1 MSEVT
6 IRNVPERGRYEAKI
20 DGVLVGTS
28 DYVILHGVIVFTHAE
43 VKPSHTHRGIASE
56 LARRSLEDARDE
68 LGLKVKTVCSFYRWY
83 IQRHPQY
90 ADLVA

>member
-6 IRNVPERGRYEAKI
+6 IRNVPERGRYEATV
-20 DGVLVGTS
+20 DGALVGTS
-28 DYVILHGVIVFTHAE
+28 DYVILDGVIAFTHAE

-56 LARRSLEDARDE
+56 MARRSLEDARDE
-68 LGLKVKTVCSFYRWY
+68 HGLRVRAVCSFYRWY
-83 IQRHPQY
+83 LDQHPQF

>member
-1 MSEVT
+1 MGEVT
-6 IRNVPERGRYEAKI
+6 IRNVPERGRYEAKVE
-20 DGVLVGTS
+20 GVLVGTS
-28 DYVILHGVIVFTHAE
+28 DYVILDGVIAFTHAE

-68 LGLKVKTVCSFYRWY
+68 QGLRVRAVCSFYRWY
-83 IQRHPQY
+83 IERHPQY